1 MLLSNYERCL
11 YYEQP
16 LLTLH
21 SILQTDPYSPRFTF
35 SFPPPCEIPFVCKS
49 LDGGMTLHIETAPSV
64 DLMNDFI
71 EFTTSLPIELSL
83 YPGFDRADWIK
94 MFSTPTFF
102 VYIEKDGTILSLMS
116 LAKLVSTKDDV
127 IFNILTTQANN
138 KRATAM
144 LDTLP
149 PKGLGD
155 IMFTQV
161 HA

>member
-1 MLLSNYERCL
+1 
-11 YYEQP
+11 
-16 LLTLH
+16 
-21 SILQTDPYSPRFTF
+21 
-35 SFPPPCEIPFVCKS
+35 
-49 LDGGMTLHIETAPSV
+49 MTLHIATTPSV

-83 YPGFDRADWIK
+83 YPYWGRADWMK

-138 KRATAM
+138 NRAAAM
-144 LDTLP
+144 IDKLP